1 MSNMFYTYVLRS
13 KRDGKFYTGYTS
25 DLKNRIEKHN
35 RGQIESTKMRKP
47 FELIYFEAGSDE
59 KDAIR
64 LEKYLKTSWGKRYIK
79 SRLRNFLGSI

>member
-13 KRDGKFYTGYTS
+13 KKDGKLYTGYTS

-47 FELIYFEAGSDE
+47 FELIYFEACLDE

-64 LEKYLKTSWGKRYIK
+64 REKYLKTSWGKRYIK
-79 SRLRNFLGSI
+79 SRLSNFLGSI

>member
-1 MSNMFYTYVLRS
+1 MKNMFYTYVLRS
-13 KRDGKFYTGYTS
+13 KRDGRFYTGYTS
-25 DLKNRIEKHN
+25 NLENRIQEHN

-47 FELIYFEAGSDE
+47 FELIYFEACSDE

-64 LEKYLKTSWGKRYIK
+64 REKYLKTSWGKRYIR

>member
-1 MSNMFYTYVLRS
+1 MNNMFYTYVLRS

-25 DLKNRIEKHN
+25 DLNSRIEKHN

-47 FELIYFEAGSDE
+47 FELIYFEACADE

-64 LEKYLKTSWGKRYIK
+64 REKYLKTSWGKRYIK

>member
-13 KRDGKFYTGYTS
+13 KRDGKFYTGYTC
-25 DLKNRIEKHN
+25 DLENRMEKHN

-47 FELIYFEAGSDE
+47 FELIYFEACLDE

-64 LEKYLKTSWGKRYIK
+64 REKYLKTSWGKRYIK

>member
-1 MSNMFYTYVLRS
+1 MNNMFYTYVLRS

-25 DLKNRIEKHN
+25 DLNSRIEKHN

-47 FELIYFEAGSDE
+47 FELIYFETCSDE

-64 LEKYLKTSWGKRYIK
+64 REKYLKTSWGKRYIK

>member
-1 MSNMFYTYVLRS
+1 MNNMFYTYVLRS
-13 KRDGKFYTGYTS
+13 ERDGQFYTGYTT
-25 DLKNRIEKHN
+25 DLKNRIERHN

-47 FELIYFEAGSDE
+47 FELIYFEACLDE

-64 LEKYLKTSWGKRYIK
+64 REKYLKTSWGKRYIK

>member
-35 RGQIESTKMRKP
+35 RGQIESTKMRGP
-47 FELIYFEAGSDE
+47 FELIYFEACKDE
-59 KDAIR
+59 KDTIR
-64 LEKYLKTSWGKRYIK
+64 REKYLKTSWGKRYIK
-79 SRLRNFLGSI
+79 SRLRNFLGFI

>member
-1 MSNMFYTYVLRS
+1 MFYTYVLRS

-25 DLKNRIEKHN
+25 DLENRIEKHN

-47 FELIYFEAGSDE
+47 FELIYFEACSDE

-64 LEKYLKTSWGKRYIK
+64 REKYLKTSWGKRYIR

>member
-25 DLKNRIEKHN
+25 DLENRIEEHN

-47 FELIYFEAGSDE
+47 LELIYFEACSDE

-64 LEKYLKTSWGKRYIK
+64 REKYLKTSWGKRYIK
-79 SRLRNFLGSI
+79 SRLRNFLESI